1 MVLLNLLKVEIH
13 SIAFK
18 VNSFGEET
26 IVKSVDYQITK
37 YGRLIPLVRCEPVI
51 INGAS
56 VSNITGNNFKVYCR

>member
-1 MVLLNLLKVEIH
+1 MVILNQLSGNPKH

-37 YGRLIPLVRCEPVI
+37 YGD
-51 INGAS
+51 
-56 VSNITGNNFKVYCR
+56 